1 MVVGKFKRIVYNNS
15 KGERGNA
22 PMKGKIFN
30 IQKFSI
36 NDGEGIR
43 TTVFFKGCPLRCKW
57 CANPESQN
65 RYMAISD
72 AMENP
77 LYSGREYTAQQ
88 VMDVVLQDKL
98 FYEESHGGMT
108 LSGGE
113 PLQQA
118 DFAMELAD
126 LAHQNGIHVAAET
139 TGFAPPAVFQRFMAH
154 VDLFLMDVKHFDRE
168 AHKEGTGVYNDLILE
183 NLATLA
189 ASGRP
194 VIARIPVIPHFNTGL
209 KTAAGLADLLARV
222 GVREVH
228 LLPFHQLGENKYAQL
243 QVEYQMAGFKQLPP
257 EALGRYRQVFLDR
270 GLHCSIR

>member
-189 ASGRP
+189 ASGR
-194 VIARIPVIPHFNTGL
+194 R
-209 KTAAGLADLLARV
+209 
-222 GVREVH
+222 
-228 LLPFHQLGENKYAQL
+228 
-243 QVEYQMAGFKQLPP
+243 
-257 EALGRYRQVFLDR
+257 
-270 GLHCSIR
+270 